1 MAQGCRR
8 CTVTGRV
15 QGVGFRA
22 STRQR
27 GQALGLAV
35 RARNLADGRVEVIAR
50 GSEDAL
56 DALCDWLRTG
66 PRFAQVAEVRCES
79 LSQSRWPAP
88 GSDTPPEQGT
98 T

>member
-1 MAQGCRR
+1 MAMPEGCRR
-8 CTVTGRV
+8 CTISGRV

-22 STRQR
+22 STHQR

-35 RARNLADGRVEVIAR
+35 WARNLTDGRVEVIAR

-56 DALCDWLRTG
+56 DALCDWLRMG

-79 LSQSRWPAP
+79 LPRSRWPAS
-88 GSDTPPEQGT
+88 GDD
-98 T
+98 